1 MMTQNRPFN
10 IKKNNKKGRRR
21 KNALKLSNVSSL
33 KYIYI
38 YILGTWDYIV
48 KEDDPRVAHK
58 VPLSLQEL

>member
-1 MMTQNRPFN
+1 MLTQNRPFN

-21 KNALKLSNVSSL
+21 KNTLKLSNVSSL
-33 KYIYI
+33 KYIYT
-38 YILGTWDYIV
+38 LGTQDYIV